1 MLNFSNALYKLDA
14 TLEKQVEQEQRE
26 RLLREFISLQYPN
39 SAQQVLSPPT
49 LAN

>member
-14 TLEKQVEQEQRE
+14 TLEKQVEQEQRAPAE
-26 RLLREFISLQYPN
+26 RIYLSPISN
-39 SAQQVLSPPT
+39 SAQQVLSPST